1 MDFLKAET
9 CDIILGVQ
17 VLAGFGLCTKEV
29 SDIYKKGGAVGA
41 LDPDEE
47 DSNVDLYPE
56 PYLIELRRGVI
67 APQ

>member
-1 MDFLKAET
+1 MDLLKAET

-17 VLAGFGLCTKEV
+17 VLAGFGLYTKEA

-41 LDPDEE
+41 LGADEE
-47 DSNVDLYPE
+47 DSNVYLYPE
-56 PYLIELRRGVI
+56 PYLIELPRRVI

>member
-1 MDFLKAET
+1 MDLLKAET

-17 VLAGFGLCTKEV
+17 ALAGFGLYTKEA

-41 LDPDEE
+41 LGADEE
-47 DSNVDLYPE
+47 DSNVYLYPE
-56 PYLIELRRGVI
+56 PYLIELPRRVI